1 MSMRMRLVLIG
12 VALCLFGAAPAMAQD
27 AKLQE
32 AQKILQLLNLD
43 SERATGL
50 PTPRSTK
57 ALQEFQRTHNLPATG
72 EIDDQTL
79 EALRT
84 VRDTSI
90 GHSLMVPPTMTPEQR
105 RQAAAPPAKPLAMPT
120 ESVDAQSLS
129 GTQAVPDFHKGGAD
143 LPPAIA
149 NRFTS
154 SSPLVTPPPGEDD
167 GLRPPAPPQE
177 AHWESALPLWV
188 LITIGVWTLVVA
200 SGVIMRM
207 IAPLGR
213 RASFDDPEPATPLN
227 RPEPRFDASR

>member
-1 MSMRMRLVLIG
+1 MRRILVLMSM
-12 VALCLFGAAPAMAQD
+12 ALCLFGATAQAQD

-43 SERATGL
+43 PERPTGL
-50 PTPRSTK
+50 PTPRSAK
-57 ALQEFQRTHNLPATG
+57 AIQEFQRTHNLPATG
-72 EIDDQTL
+72 EVDDQTL

-120 ESVDAQSLS
+120 ESVDSQSLS
-129 GTQAVPDFHKGGAD
+129 GNQGVPDFKRGNAD
-143 LPPAIA
+143 LPPPIA
-149 NRFTS
+149 NRFTTN
-154 SSPLVTPPPGEDD
+154 SPLVTPQASDD
-167 GLRPPAPPQE
+167 DATRPPQAPPEE

-188 LITIGVWTLVVA
+188 VITIGVWTLIIA
-200 SGVIMRM
+200 WGVIARM

-213 RASFDDPEPATPLN
+213 RASFDDPGPATPLN

>member
-1 MSMRMRLVLIG
+1 MRRIVVLMSM
-12 VALCLFGAAPAMAQD
+12 ALCLFSAAAMAQD

-43 SERATGL
+43 PERPTGL
-50 PTPRSTK
+50 PTPRSAK
-57 ALQEFQRTHNLPATG
+57 AIQEFQRTHSLPATG

-120 ESVDAQSLS
+120 ESVDSQSLS
-129 GTQAVPDFHKGGAD
+129 GNQGVPDFKRGNAD

-149 NRFTS
+149 NRFTTN
-154 SSPLVTPPPGEDD
+154 SPLVTPQASDD
-167 GLRPPAPPQE
+167 DATRPPQAPPEE
-177 AHWESALPLWV
+177 AHWETALPLWV
-188 LITIGVWTLVVA
+188 VIAIGVWTLIIA
-200 SGVIMRM
+200 WGVIARM